1 MSLRIKR
8 GDKVAVLAGKDKGK
22 SGKVIHVY
30 PQKGRALVEGVNM
43 VKKHVRKSQKNPQG
57 GIIQQEMLIHLSNLS
72 LVCPVSSKPTRIK
85 TLIAGDGSKQRI
97 SAEKKAVMA

>member
-8 GDKVAVLAGKDKGK
+8 GDKVSVLAGKDKGK

-30 PQKGRALVEGVNM
+30 PQKERALVEGINM

-57 GIIQQEMLIHLSNLS
+57 GIIQQEIPIHLSNLS
-72 LVCPVSSKPTRIK
+72 LVCPVSGKPTRIK
-85 TLIAGDGSKQRI
+85 TLIAADRSKQRV
-97 SAEKKAVMA
+97 SAENKAVMA